1 MQTIHNTHPISVRNN
16 DGIHDTS
23 LANQLLQTAVAA
35 FQNFRNRRKI
45 KHMLDL
51 SPHLLDDIG
60 LTRSD
65 IVDAIGSSRFQNPS
79 DVLNARR
86 ATRIAELTSDI
97 VGHRKVTEKRR

>member
-1 MQTIHNTHPISVRNN
+1 MQTIHNTHPITVRKH

-23 LANQLLQTAVAA
+23 LISQLLKTTAAT
-35 FQNFRNRRKI
+35 FRRFASRRKI

-60 LTRSD
+60 LTRAD
-65 IVDAIGSSRFQNPS
+65 VIDAIGSSRFQNPT

-86 ATRIAELTSDI
+86 AARIAELTANI
-97 VGHRKVTEKRR
+97 YGRKY